1 MKSADH
7 SGISKK
13 NPLSGSLIYFRSL
26 ECFGD
31 SLDGDI
37 VENSFDVKEDAEI
50 WKKVSFIS
58 YVPFDFVGDFVQGY
72 FSGATLSETDLPF
85 VQVSEDVEVVLYV
98 PQQYFLLEFE

>member
-50 WKKVSFIS
+50 
-58 YVPFDFVGDFVQGY
+58 
-72 FSGATLSETDLPF
+72 
-85 VQVSEDVEVVLYV
+85 
-98 PQQYFLLEFE
+98 